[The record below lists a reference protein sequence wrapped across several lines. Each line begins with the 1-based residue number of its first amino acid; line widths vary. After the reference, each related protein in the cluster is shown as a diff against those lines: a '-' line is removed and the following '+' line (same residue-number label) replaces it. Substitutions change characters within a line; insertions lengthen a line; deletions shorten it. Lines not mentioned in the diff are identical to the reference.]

1 MGIAIHTKYI
11 GPTNTKGARI
21 KASCVRGR
29 ENLSVFVSFDYALG
43 CEERHAKAVF
53 ALLAKFAPELAKDHK
68 LYCCGSTMDN
78 LGYVFSINPTI
89 VGKFY
94 GIDTQSQDIFFSFA
108 YETELMKSKGM

>member
-1 MGIAIHTKYI
+1 MSIAIHTKYV

-29 ENLSVFVSFDYALG
+29 EKLSVSVSFDYALG
-43 CEERHAKAVF
+43 CEERHAQAVF

-78 LGYVFSINPTI
+78 LGYVFSVNPTI
-89 VGKFY
+89 
-94 GIDTQSQDIFFSFA
+94 IEA
-108 YETELMKSKGM
+108 